1 MTGSR
6 RTGACDWTGEES
18 VEWTGRGSLGRP
30 GGAAAG
36 ATPTASST
44 APHTH
49 VAPCCH
55 AGCGEFSYGWGQRS
69 TPCRI
74 DSGWR
79 TIRIFTGIR
88 DYFDVRAPQEQLRQ
102 HIYDTSSL
110 GKLQDAYFNAH
121 AHVQRT
127 SEAPNG
133 HHATRAAQAR
143 HALQTARSRST
154 PALLHWFSRPLRPR
168 PTPQRA
174 VASHTAYAT
183 PRMCRHLDARA
194 ADHGHRRHRPPSG
207 PHQRPYSMLLYLP
220 AAPLALFGENI
231 ACEHVVLG
239 LHGRQVIAAG
249 LVVQAW
255 PRG

>member
-1 MTGSR
+1 M
-6 RTGACDWTGEES
+6 C
-18 VEWTGRGSLGRP
+18 RGHV
-30 GGAAAG
+30 AE
-36 ATPTASST
+36 
-44 APHTH
+44 TH
-49 VAPCCH
+49 VADMSRTCRGHVHVADMSRICRGH
-55 AGCGEFSYGWGQRS
+55 VADMSRHVAAS
-69 TPCRI
+69 PCRI

-88 DYFDVRAPQEQLRQ
+88 DYFDVRARQEQPRQ

-154 PALLHWFSRPLRPR
+154 PALLHWFSRPLRHS
-168 PTPQRA
+168 PTPWQTDAAR
-174 VASHTAYAT
+174 TAYAT
-183 PRMCRHLDARA
+183 PHVSRHIDARA
-194 ADHGHRRHRPPSG
+194 ADHGRSGRRPPSR
-207 PHQRPYSMLLYLP
+207 PHQCPDSTLLHLP
-220 AAPLALFGENI
+220 AAPFALSGGNV
-231 ACEHVVLG
+231 ACEHFVLG

-255 PRG
+255 LRGWPTLPPPASWFKATPDTP

>member
-1 MTGSR
+1 M
-6 RTGACDWTGEES
+6 
-18 VEWTGRGSLGRP
+18 RGTLDSHSER
-30 GGAAAG
+30 
-36 ATPTASST
+36 
-44 APHTH
+44 
-49 VAPCCH
+49 
-55 AGCGEFSYGWGQRS
+55 ED

-88 DYFDVRAPQEQLRQ
+88 DYFDVRARQEQPGQ

-154 PALLHWFSRPLRPR
+154 PALLHWFSRRLRPR

-183 PRMCRHLDARA
+183 PRMCRHVDARA
-194 ADHGHRRHRPPSG
+194 ADHGRRRHRPPSG
-207 PHQRPYSMLLYLP
+207 PSQRSHSKLLHLP
-220 AAPLALFGENI
+220 AAPLALFGGNI

-239 LHGRQVIAAG
+239 LHGRQVIAAD
-249 LVVQAW
+249 LVLQVW
-255 PRG
+255 LRGWSTLSPPALWFKATPDTP